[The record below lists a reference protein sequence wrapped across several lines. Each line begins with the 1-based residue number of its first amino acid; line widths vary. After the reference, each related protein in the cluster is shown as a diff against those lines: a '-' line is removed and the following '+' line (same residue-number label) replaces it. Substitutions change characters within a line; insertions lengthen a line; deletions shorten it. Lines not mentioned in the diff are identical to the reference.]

1 MEKKLEKNKLLKKAF
16 LLMYPS
22 SLLLAFISQIEE
34 FLDALLAGGRL
45 GDDAIAA
52 VSIGWPGIAVILAV
66 CAIFSLG
73 VSLLLSINIG
83 RGNKEESNRLYSI
96 GMVTIT
102 TIVAIIGII
111 IFFVPGPMVK
121 LFSGGAT
128 GDILTLA
135 EIYARSYGF
144 VIPLFFIEVILSQV
158 LAIYG
163 YNKEVAII
171 NVLGIPVNV
180 VFSILGLKWFGAIN
194 EMYAIAGL
202 VFGYF
207 VSTLFEDLGL
217 LFIKFRKQIK
227 LKIVTFTVKLK
238 ELLEIIKYG
247 FSGGI
252 NFAIDAAICAIINL
266 LLVRYIGEEALGF
279 YTIVESIILLAR
291 AAAEAGG
298 NAGAPLFGLLFGARD
313 KNGTISAVK
322 KSISVSL
329 ICTILW
335 CLLIYAFLPV
345 IIPFFSEEINPYT
358 YNVVSRGVTICLL
371 LIPGYL
377 IIKCLASYYQA
388 IGNFKRT
395 LILTVIPDSIIFP
408 WLMFIL
414 LAGFNLGYDAVW
426 ISYGGCYLIFLALI
440 YLYYILNK
448 GKLKWPIDKMLLIDN
463 SFKEDVVFD
472 FSTTSETNQK
482 NSIIS
487 EKVIEFLKQEK
498 YSDRIANMCGLCLE
512 ELNADFMEHIKNS
525 KKDVNIEKE
534 VMDIKLIS
542 DKGNLTLIIR
552 NIARPYN
559 PLDFTFNKNDFSKL
573 GIVMIQK
580 FAKKIEYSYV
590 YKMNVITIE
599 I

>member
-1 MEKKLEKNKLLKKAF
+1 MEKKLEKNKLLSKAF
-16 LLMYPS
+16 SLMYPS

-45 GDDAIAA
+45 GEDAIAA
-52 VSIGWPGIAVILAV
+52 VSIGWPGIAVVSAV

-73 VSLLLSINIG
+73 ISLLLSINIG

-96 GMVTIT
+96 GVVTIT
-102 TIVAIIGII
+102 IIVAIIGII
-111 IFFVPGPMVK
+111 IFLFPGPMVK

-128 GDILTLA
+128 GNIISLA

-144 VIPLFFIEVILSQV
+144 VIPLFFLEVILSQV

-171 NVLGIPVNV
+171 NVLGIPINV
-180 VFSILGLKWFGAIN
+180 IFSIWGLKWFGAIN

-217 LFIKFRKQIK
+217 LFVKYRKQIK
-227 LKIVTFTVKLK
+227 LKVVTFSVKIK
-238 ELLEIIKYG
+238 ELVEIIKYG

-252 NFAIDAAICAIINL
+252 NFGIDAAICAIINL
-266 LLVRYIGEEALGF
+266 LLVRYIGAEALGF

-329 ICTILW
+329 VCTILW
-335 CLLIYAFLPV
+335 CLIIYLLLPI
-345 IIPFFSEEINPYT
+345 IIPFFSDEINSYI
-358 YNVVSRGVTICLL
+358 YNIVSHGVTICLL

-377 IIKCLASYYQA
+377 IIKCLGSYYQA

-395 LILTVIPDSIIFP
+395 LILTVIPDSVVFP
-408 WLMFIL
+408 LLMFIL
-414 LAGFNLGYDAVW
+414 LAVFNLGYDAVW
-426 ISYGGCYLIFLALI
+426 ISYGGCYLIFLVLI
-440 YLYYILNK
+440 YFIYILNK
-448 GKLKWPIDKMLLIDN
+448 KRFRWPIDEILLINN
-463 SFKEDVVFD
+463 SFKENVVFD

-482 NSIIS
+482 NSVIS
-487 EKVIEFLKQEK
+487 QKVIEFLKQEK

-512 ELNADFMEHIKNS
+512 ELNADFMEHIKHS
-525 KKDVNIEKE
+525 QKDVNIEKE
-534 VMDIKLIS
+534 IMDIKLIS
-542 DKGNLTLIIR
+542 DKGKLTLIIR

-559 PLDFTFNKNDFSKL
+559 PLDFTFSKDDFSKL
-573 GIVMIQK
+573 GIVMLQK